1 MSILNFLFKSKE
13 QAERDKRE
21 LEAASYPYGAAQRE
35 KLEALLEA
43 LLPEEP
49 EQLRRTIFLLVKR
62 AYAKDLSNPLE
73 DSAPLR
79 ENLPDTFR
87 TLDRQLF
94 GRHKGKRARYLALVL
109 ADSRVDETL
118 AYPDAE
124 ALREEAE
131 RLAPQCLRKKSIR
144 KNMKQTERK
153 TYL

>member
-1 MSILNFLFKSKE
+1 MSVLNFLFKSKE

-79 ENLPDTFR
+79 ENLPDTF
-87 TLDRQLF
+87 TLSVSSTKATSSTPFKPVSLC
-94 GRHKGKRARYLALVL
+94 A
-109 ADSRVDETL
+109 
-118 AYPDAE
+118 
-124 ALREEAE
+124 
-131 RLAPQCLRKKSIR
+131 
-144 KNMKQTERK
+144 K
-153 TYL
+153 T

>member
-21 LEAASYPYGAAQRE
+21 LEAA
-35 KLEALLEA
+35 
-43 LLPEEP
+43 LPEEP

-131 RLAPQCLRKKSIR
+131 RLAPQCLRKK
-144 KNMKQTERK
+144 
-153 TYL
+153 

>member
-21 LEAASYPYGAAQRE
+21 LEAVSYPYGDGQRE

-62 AYAKDLSNPLE
+62 AYAKDLSKPVE

-118 AYPDAE
+118 DYPDAQ

-131 RLAPQCLRKKSIR
+131 RLAPQCLRKK
-144 KNMKQTERK
+144 
-153 TYL
+153 

>member
-1 MSILNFLFKSKE
+1 MSVLNFLFKSKE

-21 LEAASYPYGAAQRE
+21 LEAVSYPYGDAQRE

-131 RLAPQCLRKKSIR
+131 RLAPQCLRKK
-144 KNMKQTERK
+144 
-153 TYL
+153 

>member
-21 LEAASYPYGAAQRE
+21 LEAASY
-35 KLEALLEA
+35 
-43 LLPEEP
+43 LPEEP

-62 AYAKDLSNPLE
+62 AYAKDLSKPVE

-118 AYPDAE
+118 AYPDAQ
-124 ALREEAE
+124 ALREEAG
-131 RLAPQCLRKKSIR
+131 RLAPQCLHKK
-144 KNMKQTERK
+144 
-153 TYL
+153 

>member
-21 LEAASYPYGAAQRE
+21 LEAASYPYGDAQRE

-94 GRHKGKRARYLALVL
+94 GRHKSKRARYLALVL

-131 RLAPQCLRKKSIR
+131 RLAPQCLRKK
-144 KNMKQTERK
+144 
-153 TYL
+153 